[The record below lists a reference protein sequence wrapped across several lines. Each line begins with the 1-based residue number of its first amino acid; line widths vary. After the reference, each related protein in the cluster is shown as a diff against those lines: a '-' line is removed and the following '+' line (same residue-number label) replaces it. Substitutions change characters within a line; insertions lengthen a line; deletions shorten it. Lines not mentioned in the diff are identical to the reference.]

1 VEERV
6 LFDGWS
12 SSENLEGEF
21 CVAGS
26 KRHGRMRLW
35 NWIWRNVVEKMKR
48 GVYWIECDWRIEL
61 LLWLILWDENE
72 KNPITFVV
80 IDWKRIM
87 KIASGKKKLLHR
99 LIFSPFFI
107 SFFFKK

>member
-35 NWIWRNVVEKMKR
+35 NWIWSNVVEKMKR
-48 GVYWIECDWRIEL
+48 GVYWIECDWRIKL

-80 IDWKRIM
+80 CESSFHSRSPIPLFVFYPYHQFSTSIF
-87 KIASGKKKLLHR
+87 
-99 LIFSPFFI
+99 LII
-107 SFFFKK
+107 